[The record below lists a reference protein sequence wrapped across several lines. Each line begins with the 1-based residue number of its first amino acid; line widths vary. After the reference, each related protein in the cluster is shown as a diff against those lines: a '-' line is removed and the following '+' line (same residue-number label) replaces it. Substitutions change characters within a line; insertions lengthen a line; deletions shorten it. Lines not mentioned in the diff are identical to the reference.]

1 MTETKVQAD
10 TWDVI
15 IIGGGPAGM
24 CAAMYAGRGMLRA
37 LLIERGLPGGELL
50 NTEKIEDYPGFESI
64 LGPEL
69 AKRMADHARK
79 FGATFVT
86 DTVDTVKKRDDGDFD
101 IATQMGKAY
110 RARAVIVTA
119 GGTPNKLGVAGEKEY
134 AGRGVSY
141 CAVCDGAFFKQE
153 VIAVIGGGDAAVEE
167 ADYLTRYASKV
178 YIVHRRDTL
187 RASGLLQERARTNP
201 KIGFVWNKTV
211 EEIAGEPSG
220 VKRLKLTDTITGAAS
235 TLDVTGVFIFIGF
248 TPNSGIIADHF
259 EHDAEGY
266 IITDTHMQ
274 TSVPGLFAAGD
285 LRVQLTRQITTAV
298 GDGTTA
304 AIAVEKFLAERKEG
318 AAVGA

>member
-1 MTETKVQAD
+1 MTEAKVQAD
-10 TWDVI
+10 IWDVI

-153 VIAVIGGGDAAVEE
+153 VIAVIHGHAGHGKGVAAGAGFGERISAHGVCCQAGEV
-167 ADYLTRYASKV
+167 AFFLLLVAPAQQGVVDQRVLHV
-178 YIVHRRDTL
+178 HDHRR
-187 RASGLLQERARTNP
+187 R
-201 KIGFVWNKTV
+201 
-211 EEIAGEPSG
+211 
-220 VKRLKLTDTITGAAS
+220 
-235 TLDVTGVFIFIGF
+235 
-248 TPNSGIIADHF
+248 
-259 EHDAEGY
+259 
-266 IITDTHMQ
+266 
-274 TSVPGLFAAGD
+274 
-285 LRVQLTRQITTAV
+285 RVH
-298 GDGTTA
+298 GG
-304 AIAVEKFLAERKEG
+304 
-318 AAVGA
+318 